1 MENSK
6 YKIGDIVYYLQDDNE
21 TVTSMTVNYVFTSSY
36 IGICYSEAN
45 NEEDVLK
52 LGYVPESKLLDEIDE
67 RVILYKQKYQT
78 EVK

>member
-21 TVTSMTVNYVFTSSY
+21 TVTSMTVNYVFFLS

-45 NEEDVLK
+45 NEENVLK
-52 LGYVPESKLLDEIDE
+52 LGYVPEYKLLDESDE